1 MAHEGIGAAS
11 QYGLAEAAQPGGPPA
26 VEVSAADLQGPG
38 VVFCPNP
45 KMTLWSAH
53 PRVFIDVA
61 ASGHGRCPYC
71 GTEYRLKA
79 GERVAAGH

>member
-1 MAHEGIGAAS
+1 MTDARVGAS
-11 QYGLAEAAQPGGPPA
+11 TI

-45 KMTLWSAH
+45 KMALWSTH

-61 ASGHGRCPYC
+61 TTGAGKCPYC
-71 GTEYRLKA
+71 GTVYRLKA
-79 GERVAAGH
+79 GEKVVGAH

>member
-1 MAHEGIGAAS
+1 MAM
-11 QYGLAEAAQPGGPPA
+11 AELSSNNMPAAQ
-26 VEVSAADLQGPG
+26 VEVTAKDLEGPG
-38 VVFCPNP
+38 AVSCPNP

-61 ASGHGRCPYC
+61 TAGVGKCPYC

-79 GERVAAGH
+79 GEKVHSH